1 MLYYFFFPLPLI
13 RSLKDSHK
21 KQKKI
26 EVSYLQRIILPF
38 HTNPFLILQSQDMR
52 FSPSFNGVRGTISV
66 NSEFH

>member
-26 EVSYLQRIILPF
+26 EVSNLQRIILPF
-38 HTNPFLILQSQDMR
+38 HTNPFLILQYLPGYEI
-52 FSPSFNGVRGTISV
+52 FTLL
-66 NSEFH
+66 

>member
-38 HTNPFLILQSQDMR
+38 HTNPFLILQYLPGYEI
-52 FSPSFNGVRGTISV
+52 FTLL
-66 NSEFH
+66 